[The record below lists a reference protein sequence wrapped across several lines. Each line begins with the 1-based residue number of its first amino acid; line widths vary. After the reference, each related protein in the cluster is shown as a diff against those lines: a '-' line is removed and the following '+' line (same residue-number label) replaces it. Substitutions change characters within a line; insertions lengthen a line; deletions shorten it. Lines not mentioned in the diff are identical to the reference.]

1 MYFGTLTERMR
12 RFREE
17 VLNASPKVCAE
28 RALLTTE
35 SYKAHQDMPV
45 VLKRAYM
52 MKNILENM
60 SIYIEDETLLAGN
73 QA

>member
-1 MYFGTLTERMR
+1 MSMYFGQLTERMEH
-12 RFREE
+12 FREE
-17 VLNASPKVCAE
+17 VLTASPCVCAE

-52 MKNILENM
+52 MKNILENINTKK
-60 SIYIEDETLLAGN
+60 IYKKK
-73 QA
+73 